1 MIIDVLK
8 NIARFLILSL
18 LQVLVISH
26 VPLGSHFVLL
36 PYVLFI
42 LMLPFETPKIIV
54 LFASFVLGLT
64 MDAFYDTGGMHAA
77 ACVLMGFSRTHILK
91 LISPRE
97 GYDNVMK
104 PTVQYMGKTWFSTYA
119 LILIFIHHFVFF
131 YLEVFGFSEFF
142 STLLRA
148 LGSTLAT
155 FVFIYIV
162 QFLFYRNDK
171 ISI

>member
-8 NIARFLILSL
+8 NIARFFVLTL
-18 LQVLVISH
+18 LQVLVIRH
-26 VPLGSHFVLL
+26 IPLGAHFVLL

-54 LFASFVLGLT
+54 LFASFVLGLSL
-64 MDAFYDTGGMHAA
+64 DFFCDTGGMHAA
-77 ACVLMGFSRTHILK
+77 ACVFMGFARTHILK
-91 LISPRE
+91 LIAPRE

-104 PTVQYMGKTWFSTYA
+104 PTVQYMGKAWFTAYA
-119 LILIFIHHFVFF
+119 FMLIFIHHLLFF

-142 STLLRA
+142 STLLRVI
-148 LGSTLAT
+148 GSTIAT
-155 FVFIYIV
+155 FIFIYIV